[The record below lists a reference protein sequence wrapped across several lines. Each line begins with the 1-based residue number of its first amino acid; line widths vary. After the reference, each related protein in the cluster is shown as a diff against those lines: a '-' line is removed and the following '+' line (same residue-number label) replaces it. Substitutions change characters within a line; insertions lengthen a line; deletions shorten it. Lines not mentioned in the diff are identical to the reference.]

1 MKQSLLN
8 QELLALVGWAL
19 EADLA
24 CKTTSSY
31 NCASGRR
38 RPTLASSITA
48 PALWHAKAGSAG
60 VPQLWIHDLRHS
72 VASVLVD
79 AGRSLYEAQE
89 LPGHSGIRTTSRYAH
104 LSQERLR
111 EAVEPWSRCQ
121 SPHEDLMPNRP
132 VALVQKALIA
142 MYSIAI

>member
-1 MKQSLLN
+1 M
-8 QELLALVGWAL
+8 
-19 EADLA
+19 
-24 CKTTSSY
+24 
-31 NCASGRR
+31 
-38 RPTLASSITA
+38 
-48 PALWHAKAGSAG
+48 
-60 VPQLWIHDLRHS
+60 
-72 VASVLVD
+72 D

-121 SPHEDLMPNRP
+121 WSHEDLMPNRP

-142 MYSIAI
+142 MYSIAIERNFFSYMNFI